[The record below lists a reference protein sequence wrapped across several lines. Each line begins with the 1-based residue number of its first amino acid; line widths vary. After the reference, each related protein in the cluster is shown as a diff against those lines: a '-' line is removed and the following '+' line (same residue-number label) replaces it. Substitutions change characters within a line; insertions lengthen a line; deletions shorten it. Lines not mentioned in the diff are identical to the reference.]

1 MLIKLDESHRQL
13 VHQVRDDAGE
23 WLSTKGTDQFVAFG

>member
-1 MLIKLDESHRQL
+1 MLIMLDESHRQL

-23 WLSTKGTDQFVAFG
+23 RYSPQAR